1 MKVPTQF
8 KLSAGLGQSQIEA
21 ILARH
26 GTFSV
31 ESPHAQSWSLYDTFD
46 RRLFAKSLTLQWS
59 GSDLVLRALPAGEI
73 RHQLPLSAPPRFAL
87 AMRESDLKAQ
97 LSAIIDMRALLRL
110 TIVHTCSCDYRIL
123 NKEQK
128 TVARLT
134 YTEVRPEVTDGEP
147 PLFMYLTVWPLR
159 GYAKQAGRLARHLRG
174 NLDLTRTDEEIRFAA
189 FQATRRSSAAYSG
202 KLDVYLHP
210 NMPAGEAT
218 RLILRRLLEM
228 MQANEAGLKADLD
241 TEFLHDYRIAVR
253 RTRSALSQIRKVLP
267 KARINH
273 FKQEFRIL
281 GRLTNDLRD
290 LDVYLL
296 AEADYRAVLPDAMQA
311 DITPLF
317 DALRSRR
324 AEALAKVVAGLES
337 ESYVRLVAEWNSFLS
352 GPAGENGA
360 ERATLPII
368 DLARRDLTRQ
378 YRSIVKSGNAILKHT
393 EDELLHALR
402 IECKKLRYL
411 LEFFSSLFPP
421 KEMNRVSKQLKRL
434 QNNLGTF
441 TDSTLQ
447 REYLLAVAGTL
458 DIDEA
463 LARQALVATGYL
475 VESTDRKR
483 EEAKA
488 HFAATFKKF
497 ASPGHQKEF
506 HRVFSRGK
514 KVKS

>member
-1 MKVPTQF
+1 M
-8 KLSAGLGQSQIEA
+8 SAGLGQAQIEA
-21 ILARH
+21 VLARRY
-26 GTFSV
+26 TFSV
-31 ESPHAQSWSLYDTFD
+31 ESPSSQAWCIYDTFD
-46 RRLFAKSLTLQWS
+46 RRLFAQSLTLQWS
-59 GSDLVLRALPAGEI
+59 GSELVLLTLPNGEI
-73 RHQLPLSAPPRFAL
+73 IHQQPLSTPPRFAVT
-87 AMRESDLKAQ
+87 MPEGDFRAQ
-97 LSAIIDMRALLRL
+97 LSPIIQMRALLQL
-110 TIVHTCSCDYRIL
+110 SVIHSWSCQYRIL
-123 NKEQK
+123 NKAEK
-128 TVARLT
+128 TVARLI
-134 YTEVRPEVTDGEP
+134 YTELRPEANDQEN
-147 PLFMYLTVWPLR
+147 PLFTYLIVCPFR
-159 GYAKQAGRLARHLRG
+159 GYAKQAGRLASYLRG
-174 NLDLTRTDEEIRFAA
+174 NLDLTPTKEEIHHTA
-189 FQATRRSSAAYSG
+189 FQAKRQGPSAYSG

-228 MQANEAGLKADLD
+228 MRANEAGLKADID
-241 TEFLHDYRIAVR
+241 SEFLHDYRIAVR

-267 KARINH
+267 KARTDN
-273 FKQEFRIL
+273 FKQEFRTL

-296 AEADYRAVLPDAMQA
+296 AEADYRAVLPTNMQE

-317 DALRSRR
+317 DELRSRR
-324 AEALAKVVAGLES
+324 FQALANVVAGLES
-337 ESYVRLVAEWNSFLS
+337 EAYIRLIKQWNKFLHE
-352 GPAGENGA
+352 PAGKNDA
-360 ERATLPII
+360 EKATIPII
-368 DLARRDLTRQ
+368 DLARKELTRQ
-378 YRSIVKSGNAILKHT
+378 YRTIVKDGNTILKHT

-421 KEMNRVSKQLKRL
+421 KEISRVNKQLKGL

-458 DIDEA
+458 DIDES

-475 VESTDRKR
+475 VETTDRKR
-483 EEAKA
+483 EEAKSQ
-488 HFAATFKKF
+488 FAATFKEF

-506 HRVFSRGK
+506 RRVFTKGK